1 MRETLIAKTQKPLQ
15 RIAGTATATG
25 CRSLGEKD
33 GTPIGAG
40 ENSMTTP
47 RIRRMIDRSV
57 AVCISMIVPA
67 LVLMTATVL
76 RADDV
81 VTHWNKVMLA
91 TIAAGGT
98 DPITS
103 TRTAAIVQAAVFDS
117 VNGIERKYTPI
128 HAHIQEPDGASISAA
143 VIESAYATLVA
154 LYPDQRRALK
164 AERKASLAKLH
175 ASPHAIKRGRE
186 FGALVAA
193 DILTWRSTDGFD
205 QELPPYLGGTS
216 IGQWRP
222 TPTDFRPGALPQ
234 VATMVPWS
242 IRSPNQFRPAGPPS
256 LTSEEYAAF
265 NEVKTMGIADNSPHT
280 PDQTLLAL
288 FWAGNTPAFWN
299 RIALFVIANHPRLTL
314 IREARV
320 FALLNITMADAAIAC
335 WDAKYYY
342 VFWRPI
348 TAITNADLD
357 GNPDTD
363 VDSSWTP
370 LLGITPSHPEYV
382 SGHSTVSASAAW
394 VLAHLFGDNTPFLID
409 SEKVPG
415 VWRAFPSFSQA
426 VLEINDAR
434 VFAGIPF
441 RTSCLGGNALGSEVA
456 RFALRHSIRPI

>member
-1 MRETLIAKTQKPLQ
+1 
-15 RIAGTATATG
+15 
-25 CRSLGEKD
+25 
-33 GTPIGAG
+33 
-40 ENSMTTP
+40 MTTAKV
-47 RIRRMIDRSV
+47 RRMIDRNV
-57 AVCISMIVPA
+57 AVRVSMA
-67 LVLMTATVL
+67 LLVLVLTMASAL

-91 TIAAGGT
+91 TIAAEGT
-98 DPITS
+98 DPVTS

-117 VNGIERKYTPI
+117 VNGIQREYTPI
-128 HAHIQEPDGASISAA
+128 HADFSKPYGASVAAA
-143 VIESAYATLVA
+143 VIQSAYATLVA
-154 LYPDQRRALK
+154 LYPDQRPTLK
-164 AERKASLAKLH
+164 AERNSSLAKLH
-175 ASPHAIKRGRE
+175 ASPHARKLGLD
-186 FGALVAA
+186 FGARVAA
-193 DILTWRSTDGFD
+193 DILAWRSMDGFD
-205 QELPPYLGGTS
+205 QVLPPYLGGND

-222 TPTDFRPGALPQ
+222 TPPDFRPGALPQ

-242 IRSPNQFRPAGPPS
+242 IRSPRQFRPAGPPA
-256 LTSEEYAAF
+256 LTSDEYAAAF
-265 NEVKTMGIADNSPHT
+265 NEVKTMGSALNSPRT

-299 RIALFVIANHPRLTL
+299 RIANFVINEHLGLPL
-314 IREARV
+314 INKARV
-320 FALLNITMADAAIAC
+320 LALLNITMSDAAIAC

-348 TAITNADLD
+348 TAITLADLD

-370 LLGITPSHPEYV
+370 LLGGTPAHPEYV

-394 VLAHLFGDNTPFLID
+394 VLAHFFGNDTPFVID

-434 VFAGIPF
+434 VFAGIHF
-441 RTSCLGGNALGSEVA
+441 RTSCLDGNALGTKVA
-456 RFALRHSIRPI
+456 RFVMRHSIRPIPNGPEAEQ